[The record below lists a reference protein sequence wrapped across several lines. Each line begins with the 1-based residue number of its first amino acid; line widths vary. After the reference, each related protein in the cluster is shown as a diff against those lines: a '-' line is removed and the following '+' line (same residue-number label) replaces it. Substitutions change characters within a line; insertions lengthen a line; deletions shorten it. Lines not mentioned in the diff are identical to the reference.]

1 MATRHPNKLA
11 QIDTNNPLADP
22 VSDSPSEC
30 DLTYPSKAEWD
41 RIEFE
46 KLQKL
51 FEINMHHP
59 VRPVRHDK
67 THVLLLSWE
76 AACDDLKT
84 GDEVLY
90 LAETC
95 QGGFLTERR

>member
-11 QIDTNNPLADP
+11 QIDTYIPLAGAG
-22 VSDSPSEC
+22 SDSLSEC
-30 DLTYPSKAEWD
+30 DLTYPSKAERD
-41 RIEFE
+41 RIEFK

-51 FEINMHHP
+51 FDINMHHP

-84 GDEVLY
+84 EDEVLY
-90 LAETC
+90 LVKTC
-95 QGGFLTERR
+95 